1 MNNKIFLKFYPEYR
15 DKKNED
21 YNIHDK
27 IVSLDSFYELYPEF
41 DIQFY
46 KFLYIK
52 ELEKVYD
59 IDILVH
65 WHTIGIKENRISSM
79 SEFKKRYPNIVL
91 NSKKSII
98 EWFQNNYNNRK
109 INYEVNHQI
118 NNFFIKNNVSNFN
131 YNEFINFNPDC
142 SINDFTYFFKKIS
155 VQKKNI
161 ILSIQDFYNK
171 YPNFNIDIYK
181 LFNKDIFFPTNEE
194 YIYYWY
200 HNHIHNKN
208 IIYCSKIF
216 YEKYPDFNYE
226 IFTLFHK
233 NELKDVYDSNNDIK
247 ILSYFDFNFSD
258 IFIYSIKSYNKLY
271 PFIRIEKYKNKYFN
285 DKNISDIECIIHI
298 YDNIILGDTANEVK
312 NRVLS
317 KMNINIYRNLNY
329 ENVNLTDNEL
339 IEKWLLIDSYDYNG
353 KIFNKESFY
362 EIYPKY
368 EFFKTIEDSSEE
380 NKILSSLNE
389 EDKIVYMMKDGIY
402 KYKHERKI
410 VNTISEVLIDLAQP
424 KYKLNPGI
432 SLIIRAKNEELNIPQ
447 CIESVVDLVDE
458 IIFVD
463 NGSTDNTYSLV
474 EEYSKIYQH
483 IKLYKYNI
491 KVTRAG
497 EDHKSAM
504 QRNDKNTLGLFY
516 NWCLSKATYYNVFK
530 WDADFICIRNNFI
543 NLVKS
548 YNLKNRNDKFA
559 IWFTGKTLFEC
570 NNSYYINY
578 KSFYDEYRI
587 FSYLN
592 DFKWYDGEICEFTD
606 PYLKKVETRKKYK
619 YPYPL
624 FYEIKRTSID
634 EFSERSSLIDK
645 RDINDYNIIENLKNN
660 DNENKKSPLISINN
674 SIINN
679 IKKILL
685 ITPSLSLGG
694 GNQFILNMYNVIKS
708 FGYITKILPLNN
720 VIVGNDKFS
729 NIIEDD
735 IIENNNDEINN
746 YNYDIIFF
754 NGTIH
759 IDEKK
764 MNEIIKKSKIIFITH
779 SDVAYSNYFVKKYH
793 IYFHKIITVN
803 NYTIIKLSSLLNINK
818 NKFYKLINY
827 FDNKEEDKTISSKN
841 NFCMISRFSDDK
853 NVPMLLYALKILF
866 QKYEGYKF
874 YLVGCGDSPEYDN
887 YLLFLINKLD
897 IRKNVIFEG
906 YQKDIQKYY
915 LKADFI
921 ILPSVSEGCPYNI
934 IESMFFNTPVIASN
948 VGGNH
953 ELIKHNKNGILIDY
967 DNIRLLEKNRIY
979 IENYNEH
986 LSELGY
992 IIDLSNYNYDLSYK
1006 LNVYPPPLL
1015 QPKNNNFLEYN
1026 LKLKLWNTN
1035 IDKILNSIIQM
1046 IELNEKKKMEFI
1058 IESKKFIKNNFN
1070 QNIYVSSILELL

>member
-1 MNNKIFLKFYPEYR
+1 MNDKIFFKFYPEYK
-15 DKKNED
+15 DKKLEN
-21 YNIHDK
+21 NMIHGK
-27 IVSLDSFYELYPEF
+27 IISLNSFYELYPEF

-46 KFLYIK
+46 KFLYLK
-52 ELEKVYD
+52 ELENIYD

-65 WHTIGIKENRISSM
+65 WHNIGVKENRISSLN
-79 SEFKKRYPNIVL
+79 EFKKKYPNIIL
-91 NSKKSII
+91 NSEKSIL
-98 EWFQNNYNNRK
+98 EWFQNNYMKHK
-109 INYEVNHQI
+109 INYEMNHQI

-131 YNEFINFNPDC
+131 YNEFINFNQDC

-155 VQKKNI
+155 FQKKNV
-161 ILSIQDFYNK
+161 ILSLQDFYNK
-171 YPNFNIDIYK
+171 YPNFNLDIYK
-181 LFNKDIFFPTNEE
+181 LFNKNIFFPTNEE
-194 YIYYWY
+194 YIYHWY
-200 HNHIHNKN
+200 HNHTHNKD
-208 IIYCSKIF
+208 IIYCTKMF

-233 NELKDVYDSNNDIK
+233 NDLKNIDNSNNNYYLE
-247 ILSYFDFNFSD
+247 ILSYFDSNLSNK
-258 IFIYSIKSYNKLY
+258 FIYSVKSYNELY
-271 PFIRIEKYKNKYFN
+271 PFIRVETYKKIFLK

-298 YDNIILGDTANEVK
+298 YNHLILGDTIYEIK
-312 NRVLS
+312 NRVLN

-329 ENVNLTDNEL
+329 ENINLTDNEL
-339 IEKWLLIDSYDYNG
+339 IEKWLLIDSNNNHN

-362 EIYPKY
+362 KAYPEY
-368 EFFKTIEDSSEE
+368 EFFKTIDNSDGYE
-380 NKILSSLNE
+380 NE
-389 EDKIVYMMKDGIY
+389 EDKIVYMMKGGIY
-402 KYKHERKI
+402 KYQSERKI
-410 VNTISEVLIDLAQP
+410 VNNISEVLIDLERP
-424 KYKLNPGI
+424 KHPLNPGI
-432 SLIIRAKNEELNIPQ
+432 SLIIRAKNEEMNISQ

-463 NGSTDNTYSLV
+463 NCSTDNTYSLV
-474 EEYSKIYQH
+474 EKYTTIYKN

-497 EDHKSAM
+497 DAHKSAM
-504 QRNDKNTLGLFY
+504 EKGDKNTLGLFY

-543 NLVKS
+543 DLVKL
-548 YNLKNRNDKFA
+548 YNLKNRNDRFA
-559 IWFTGKTLFEC
+559 IWFTGKTLFES

-592 DFKWYDGEICEFTD
+592 DFKWYDGEICEFTE
-606 PYLKKVETRKKYK
+606 PYLKKIESRKKYK

-645 RDINDYNIIENLKNN
+645 RDINDYNIIQNLKSTRLPNQ
-660 DNENKKSPLISINN
+660 LILIHN

-679 IKKILL
+679 IKRILL

-708 FGYITKILPLNN
+708 FGYIVKILALNN
-720 VIVGNDKFS
+720 VKIGNDKFS

-735 IIENNNDEINN
+735 ILENNNDTND

-759 IDEKK
+759 ISEKK
-764 MNEIIKKSKIIFITH
+764 LGEIIKKSKIFFITH
-779 SDVAYSNYFVKKYH
+779 SDVAYSNYFITKYH
-793 IYFHKIITVN
+793 NYFDRIITVN
-803 NYTIIKLSSLLNINK
+803 NYTITKLSNSLNIDK

-827 FDNKEEDKTISSKN
+827 FDNKEESKTLGSKN
-841 NFCMISRFSDDK
+841 KFCMISRFSDDK

-874 YLVGCGDSPEYDN
+874 YLVGCGDSPDYDN
-887 YLLFLINKLD
+887 YLSFLVNKLD
-897 IRKNVIFEG
+897 IRKNIVFEG
-906 YQKDIQKYY
+906 YQKDVQKYY
-915 LKADFI
+915 LKSDFV
-921 ILPSVSEGCPYNI
+921 ILPSVSEGCPYNL
-934 IESMFFNTPVIASN
+934 IEAMFFDTPVITSN

-953 ELIKHNKNGILIDY
+953 ELIKHNKNGILIEY
-967 DNIRLLEKNRIY
+967 DNIRLLEKERIY
-979 IENYNEH
+979 IQNYNEH

-992 IIDLSNYNYDLSYK
+992 ITDISNYNYTLSYK

-1015 QPKNNNFLEYN
+1015 QPKDNNFLEYK
-1026 LKLKLWNTN
+1026 LKLKLWNEN
-1035 IDKILNSIIQM
+1035 VDKILNSMIQM
-1046 IELNEKKKMEFI
+1046 IELKDERKTEFI
-1058 IESKKFIKNNFN
+1058 TESKNFIKNTFN
-1070 QNIYVSSILELL
+1070 QNIYVSSIVELL

>member
-15 DKKNED
+15 DKKNEE

-27 IVSLDSFYELYPEF
+27 IISLNSFYELYPEF

-65 WHTIGIKENRISSM
+65 WHNIGIKENRISSLN
-79 SEFKKRYPNIVL
+79 EFIKRYPNIVL
-91 NSKKSII
+91 KSEKNII
-98 EWFQNNYNNRK
+98 EWFQNNYNNHK
-109 INYEVNHQI
+109 INYEINHEI

-142 SINDFTYFFKKIS
+142 SMNGFKYFFKKIS

-171 YPNFNIDIYK
+171 YPNFDINIYK
-181 LFNKDIFFPTNEE
+181 LFNKDIFFPTDEE
-194 YIYYWY
+194 YIYHWY

-208 IIYCSKIF
+208 KIYCSKMF

-233 NELKDVYDSNNDIK
+233 DNLKNINDGNDYQSE
-247 ILSYFDFNFSD
+247 ILSYFDSNFSNK
-258 IFIYSIKSYNKLY
+258 FIYSIKSYNESY
-271 PFIRIEKYKNKYFN
+271 PFLRIEKYKKIFLK
-285 DKNISDIECIIHI
+285 DKNISDLECITLI
-298 YDNIILGDTANEVK
+298 YNHFIIGDTVDEIK
-312 NRVLS
+312 NRVFH

-329 ENVNLTDNEL
+329 ENINLTDNEL
-339 IEKWLLIDSYDYNG
+339 IEKWLLIDSDNNDINNR

-362 EIYPKY
+362 EVYPEY
-368 EFFKTIEDSSEE
+368 NFFKTIENKEE
-380 NKILSSLNE
+380 KTE
-389 EDKIVYMMKDGIY
+389 EDKIVYMMKEGIY
-402 KYKHERKI
+402 KYQDERKI
-410 VNTISEVLIDLAQP
+410 VNTISEVFIDLSQP
-424 KYKLNPGI
+424 KRKLNPGI

-463 NGSTDNTYSLV
+463 NGSTDNTYSIV
-474 EEYSKIYQH
+474 EEYTKIYQH

-497 EDHKSAM
+497 DDHKSAI
-504 QRNDKNTLGLFY
+504 QRDDKNTLGLFY
-516 NWCLSKATYYNVFK
+516 NWCLSKATYYNIFK

-543 NLVKS
+543 NLVKI

-592 DFKWYDGEICEFTD
+592 DFKWYDGEICEFTE

-660 DNENKKSPLISINN
+660 NKKTCKLISLNN

-679 IKKILL
+679 LKKILL

-708 FGYITKILPLNN
+708 FGYIVKILPLNN
-720 VIVGNDKFS
+720 VTVGNDKFS

-735 IIENNNDEINN
+735 ILENNNYDYNYD

-764 MNEIIKKSKIIFITH
+764 LGEIIKKSKIIFITH

-793 IYFHKIITVN
+793 NYFHKIITVN
-803 NYTIIKLSSLLNINK
+803 NYTIEKLSSSLSINK
-818 NKFYKLINY
+818 DKFYKLINY
-827 FDNKEEDKTISSKN
+827 FDNKEENKTISSKN

-866 QKYEGYKF
+866 QKYSGYKF
-874 YLVGCGDSPEYDN
+874 YLIGCGDSPEYDN
-887 YLLFLINKLD
+887 YLSFLVNKLD
-897 IRKNVIFEG
+897 IRKNVVFEG
-906 YQKDIQKYY
+906 YQKDVQKYY
-915 LKADFI
+915 LKTDFI

-934 IESMFFNTPVIASN
+934 IESMFFDTPVIASN

-953 ELIKHNKNGILIDY
+953 ELIKHNKNGILIEY

-979 IENYNEH
+979 IENYNDH

-992 IIDLSNYNYDLSYK
+992 ITDISNYNYDLSYK

-1015 QPKNNNFLEYN
+1015 QPKNNNLLEYN

-1035 IDKILNSIIQM
+1035 IDKILNSMIQM
-1046 IELNEKKKMEFI
+1046 IELNEQKKMEFI
-1058 IESKKFIKNNFN
+1058 IESKNFIKNNFN
-1070 QNIYVSSILELL
+1070 QDIYVSSILELL